1 MPPDAP
7 ATNTPDAL
15 AAWKAQV
22 ISHLSTRQPEAL
34 QAVLPAL
41 QAHPTDPEILLMA
54 VLAGLLDERP
64 EHSLRYLPRFT
75 KRYAPFS
82 VEDHLLRAIA
92 LAQHGM
98 WPQAARIV
106 EQYGAFPLNNAIQ
119 HIPCGWQLMAWFHGW
134 IRKIERA
141 APPPRPA
148 TQTPRATGAAPVKT
162 RSRGTTRAAP
172 AAEKAARMPAP
183 PRPEVPSVAA
193 MEASLPPLPRPSL
206 QIPLAIQMPTALE
219 TTLALATQPE
229 AAGW

>member
-22 ISHLSTRQPEAL
+22 ISHLSTRQPEAS

-106 EQYGAFPLNNAIQ
+106 EQYGAFPLNNATQ
-119 HIPCGWQLMAWFHGW
+119 NIPCGWQLMAWFHGW

-162 RSRGTTRAAP
+162 RARGTTRAAP

-193 MEASLPPLPRPSL
+193 MGASLPPLPRPSL